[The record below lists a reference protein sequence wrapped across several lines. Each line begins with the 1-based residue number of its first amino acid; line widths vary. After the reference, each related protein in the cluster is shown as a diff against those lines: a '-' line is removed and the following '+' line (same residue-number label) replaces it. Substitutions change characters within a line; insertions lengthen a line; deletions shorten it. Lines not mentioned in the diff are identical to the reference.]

1 MAMDPDFI
9 RNFRQEARTVAS
21 LNHPHIVKVYDF
33 EERYRTLFIIM
44 EHLEGTPLDSLLERV
59 GSLPVD
65 QVLELLYPIVYGL
78 EYAHNKE
85 LVHLDI
91 KPANIF
97 IPSNDQLK
105 ILDFGLACPPGSE
118 TLCSL
123 GTPHYVSP
131 EQIEG
136 GMVDGRADIYSLG
149 IMTFELVTGVRP
161 FPEDDPSVL
170 MESHLMREMPDPRKW
185 VPELPEGLCRFIS
198 KATRKDPDERFQT
211 MGEVLTF
218 LQQVSQDLGLAG
230 PAGGRA
236 ERKMMSLF
244 LFYREDHRL
253 ALNALL
259 EEFSRKVKEAGVTLK
274 AVEIKDI
281 EPV

>member
-1 MAMDPDFI
+1 
-9 RNFRQEARTVAS
+9 VAA

-44 EHLEGTPLDSLLERV
+44 EYLEGTPLDALLKKV
-59 GSLPVD
+59 GPLPVN
-65 QVLELLYPIVYGL
+65 QVLDLLYPIVSGL
-78 EYAHNKE
+78 EYAHNKG

-97 IPSNDQLK
+97 LPSNDRLK
-105 ILDFGLACPPGSE
+105 ILDFGLSCPPGTE
-118 TLCSL
+118 TLCGL

-136 GMVDGRADIYSLG
+136 GVVDGRADVYSLG

-161 FPEDDPSVL
+161 FPEEDPSLL
-170 MESHLMREMPDPRKW
+170 MEAHLTRTIPDPLNW
-185 VPELPEGLCRFIS
+185 VSDLPESLCRFIR
-198 KATRKDPDERFQT
+198 KATQKDPQDRFQA
-211 MGEVLTF
+211 MEEALGA

-230 PAGGRA
+230 PEGGRA
-236 ERKMMSLF
+236 ERKITSLF

-259 EEFSRKVKEAGVTLK
+259 EEFSRKVKEAGIRMK
-274 AVEIKDI
+274 AVEIKDLG
-281 EPV
+281 